1 MERRPDERP
10 CPQAFRRGRGR
21 VVLLRHAARAKAAP
35 SMNIRELPG
44 PRGLPIL
51 GNALQIDFS
60 RLHLAAEEWSRKYG
74 DYFRIRLGGRDLGV
88 IKNPEAIAS
97 VLRARPDGFQRT
109 TRMNQIAKEMGFDGL
124 FSVNGEQW
132 RRQRPMVMAGL
143 DPAHIKSYFPALVR
157 VTQRFAAR
165 WQRAAAA
172 GKTIDLQAD
181 LMRYTVDVTA
191 GLAFGVDI
199 NTLESNEDVIQ
210 THLDKVFPAL
220 HRRLLSPF
228 PYWRWFRLGA
238 ERALAEHLR
247 ALHRAVQGFIQLAR
261 ERMAAEPSL
270 RTRPANLIEAMI
282 AAREIEGSGLHD
294 ADVAGNVLT
303 MLLAGEDT
311 TANTLAWMIYLLR
324 RHPEAMQRARHE
336 VHAVIGPQA
345 LPTQYEQLS
354 ALQFVEACAH
364 ETMRLKPVAPLQIKQ
379 AARDSVVADIRI
391 PAGQLVMLL
400 MRPAATDERHFP
412 NPQAFDP
419 ARWLSGE
426 GPGRAASSAKRVAMP
441 FGAGPRLC
449 PGRYLAMQEIKMAI
463 AMLLGSF
470 EIERVST
477 PDGGEPREHL
487 SFTMAPTGLRMRL
500 ESRSPD

>member
-1 MERRPDERP
+1 
-10 CPQAFRRGRGR
+10 
-21 VVLLRHAARAKAAP
+21 V
-35 SMNIRELPG
+35 NIRDLPG

-51 GNALQIDFS
+51 GNSLQIDPA
-60 RLHLAAEEWSRKYG
+60 RIHLIAEAWGRKYG
-74 DYFRIRLGGRDLGV
+74 DYFRVRLGGRQLLV
-88 IKNPEAIAS
+88 MKNPESIAA
-97 VLRARPDGFQRT
+97 VLRDRPEGFGRT
-109 TRMNQIAKEMGFDGL
+109 QRMNRIAKEIGFDGL

-143 DPAHIKSYFPALVR
+143 DPAHIKSYFPALVK
-157 VTQRFAAR
+157 VTQRLAGR
-165 WQRAAAA
+165 WRRAAAA
-172 GKTIDLQAD
+172 GETIELQAD

-199 NTLESNEDVIQ
+199 NTLESDQEVIQ

-228 PYWRWFRLGA
+228 AYWRWFQLGA
-238 ERALAEHLR
+238 ERELVGHLR
-247 ALHRAVQGFIQLAR
+247 ELHRAVQGFIAMAR
-261 ERMAAEPSL
+261 KRMDADPSL
-270 RTRPANLIEAMI
+270 RAQPRNLIEAMI
-282 AAREIEGSGLHD
+282 AARDVEGSGLGD

-311 TANTLAWMIYLLR
+311 TANTLAWVIWLLS
-324 RHPEAMQRARHE
+324 RHPEAMRRARDE
-336 VHAVIGPQA
+336 VRGVIGAEP

-354 ALQFVEACAH
+354 ALDYVEGCAH
-364 ETMRLKPVAPLQIKQ
+364 ETMRLKPVAPLQMIQ
-379 AARDSVVADIRI
+379 AARDSVVAGIRI

-412 NPQAFDP
+412 DPQAFDP
-419 ARWLSGE
+419 ARWLTGHEQGSA
-426 GPGRAASSAKRVAMP
+426 PGRAAASAKRVAMP

-463 AMLLGSF
+463 AMLLGGF
-470 EIERVST
+470 EVESVATR
-477 PDGGEPREHL
+477 DGGEPREQL

-500 ESRSPD
+500 RSLN

>member
-1 MERRPDERP
+1 
-10 CPQAFRRGRGR
+10 
-21 VVLLRHAARAKAAP
+21 
-35 SMNIRELPG
+35 MNIRDLPG

-51 GNALQIDFS
+51 GNSLQIDPA
-60 RLHLAAEEWSRKYG
+60 RIHLIAEAWGRKYG
-74 DYFRIRLGGRDLGV
+74 DYFRVRLGGRQLLV
-88 IKNPEAIAS
+88 MKNPESIAA
-97 VLRARPDGFQRT
+97 VLRDRPEGFGRT
-109 TRMNQIAKEMGFDGL
+109 QRMNRIAKEIGFDGL

-143 DPAHIKSYFPALVR
+143 DPAHIKSYFPALVK
-157 VTQRFAAR
+157 VTQRLAGR
-165 WQRAAAA
+165 WRRAAAA
-172 GKTIDLQAD
+172 GETIELQAD

-199 NTLESNEDVIQ
+199 NTLESDQEVIQ

-228 PYWRWFRLGA
+228 AYWRWFQLGA
-238 ERALAEHLR
+238 ERELVGHLR
-247 ALHRAVQGFIQLAR
+247 ELHRAVQGFIAMAR
-261 ERMAAEPSL
+261 KRMDADPSL
-270 RTRPANLIEAMI
+270 RAQPRNLIEAMI
-282 AAREIEGSGLHD
+282 AARDVEGSGLGD

-311 TANTLAWMIYLLR
+311 TANTLAWVIWLLS
-324 RHPEAMQRARHE
+324 RHPEAMRRARDE
-336 VHAVIGPQA
+336 VRGVIGAEP

-354 ALQFVEACAH
+354 ALDYVEGCAH
-364 ETMRLKPVAPLQIKQ
+364 ETMRLKPVAPLQMIQ
-379 AARDSVVADIRI
+379 AARDSVVAGIRI

-412 NPQAFDP
+412 DPQAFDP
-419 ARWLSGE
+419 ARWLTGHEQGSV
-426 GPGRAASSAKRVAMP
+426 PGRAAASAKRVAMP

-463 AMLLGSF
+463 AMLLGGF
-470 EIERVST
+470 EVESVATR
-477 PDGGEPREHL
+477 DGGEPREQL

-500 ESRSPD
+500 RSLD